1 MVRALGHGGLY
12 FEDEGKETLAKVM
25 IGLETGLTRRLKQEG
40 VKLD

>member
-25 IGLETGLTRRLKQEG
+25 IGLETGLTRWPKHEG
-40 VKLD
+40 VEPD